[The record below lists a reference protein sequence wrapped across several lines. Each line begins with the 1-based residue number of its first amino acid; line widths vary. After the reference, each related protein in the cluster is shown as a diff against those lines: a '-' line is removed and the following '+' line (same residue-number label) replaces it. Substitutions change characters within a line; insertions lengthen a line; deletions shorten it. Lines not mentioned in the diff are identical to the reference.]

1 MPEILKY
8 ADLHV
13 HSTLVPFINKHY
25 STNEGFTS
33 VWQQRLPSKREADN
47 DIIHFTEADFLS
59 LVMGQVKFAF
69 TALYPLEQGWFQ
81 AKRLKFIFR
90 LFAKFVTHFPYRVIK
105 IFQGDNYNYF
115 ELLKA
120 EGEFLVNQTKLS
132 KLYTFDGI
140 DYKFKARIP
149 HSKQELQSYMQEV
162 TTLIVIPTIEGITAL
177 LPTNAKNV
185 ETVPFEVIESNI
197 NFLKNSEY
205 RPFFITL
212 SHHFYNGMCGHA
224 KSFGF
229 GTLRMKIV
237 GYFIDQSWGM
247 TADLSTKCR
256 QVIEKL
262 LGIGKFQGEKRILID
277 IKHLNTISRQQY
289 FEIIEQHNKAHP
301 NDKIPII
308 ASHVGYSGKHH
319 FKNTTNIKMQLSNE
333 GFTNSTSYFN
343 ESYINLSDTD
353 VEAIFKSEGIIG
365 INLDERILSNK
376 QILKKSKKI
385 KNSYKRRKFWSEQ
398 IVRNITAMAKV
409 IFNSAEYDDQA
420 KSRVWDMFAIGSD
433 YDGFINPVDS
443 YVDSISF
450 IALNEDLPKALYDDK
465 IFQSYNF
472 GLTAEDLTKKI
483 MGENV
488 KNFLIKHFK
497 F

>member
-8 ADLHV
+8 ADLHI
-13 HSTLVPFINKHY
+13 HSTLRPFINKHY
-25 STNEGFTS
+25 STKEGLTS
-33 VWQQRLPSKREADN
+33 VWEQRLPSKREADN
-47 DIIHFTEADFLS
+47 DVIHFSEADFSS
-59 LVMGQVKFAF
+59 LIEGRVKFAF

-81 AKRLKFIFR
+81 PKRLKFLFR

-120 EGEFLVNQTKLS
+120 EGEFLVNQTKQS
-132 KLYTFDGI
+132 KLFTFDGI

-149 HSKQELQSYMQEV
+149 HSKQELQNYLQEL
-162 TTLIVIPTIEGITAL
+162 TTLIVIPTIEGINAL

-185 ETVPFEVIESNI
+185 ETVPFEVIQSNI

-247 TADLSTKCR
+247 TADLSPKCR

-277 IKHLNTISRQQY
+277 VKHLNTISRQQY
-289 FEIIEQHNKAHP
+289 FKIIESHNKENP
-301 NDKIPII
+301 DDIIPII
-308 ASHVGYSGKHH
+308 ASHVGYSGRHY
-319 FKNTTNIKMQLSNE
+319 FEYTTDIKAHLSNE
-333 GFTNSTSYFN
+333 GFVKSTSYFN
-343 ESYINLSDTD
+343 ESEINLSNKD
-353 VEAIFKSEGIIG
+353 VEAIFKSQGIIG
-365 INLDERILSNK
+365 INLDERIISSNDV
-376 QILKKSKKI
+376 IKKSKKI
-385 KNSYKRRKFWSEQ
+385 KNKIELKKFWAKQ
-398 IVRNITAMAKV
+398 IVRNITEMAKV
-409 IFNSAEYDDQA
+409 IFNSNIYDEEA
-420 KSRVWDMFAIGSD
+420 KSRVWDMFSIGSD

-443 YVDSISF
+443 YVSSI
-450 IALNEDLPKALYDDK
+450 DLPSLSEYIAKALKEDE
-465 IFQSYNF
+465 IFKSYNF

-488 KNFLIKHFK
+488 KNFLIKYFQ
-497 F
+497 